1 MMNGNEVFEKLSS
14 MTEEERKNCVFPG
27 FFDGKEIEDIADTM
41 MDVDADEL
49 TDEDMEKVKNLPTE
63 TLVEWM
69 KDAMNECCI
78 EWDEYIDKLKNE
90 VLWSV
95 RRFLNKQVD

>member
-27 FFDGKEIEDIADTM
+27 FFNDNEIKDIADTM
-41 MDVDADEL
+41 MDIDADEM

-63 TLVEWM
+63 KFVEWM
-69 KDAMNECCI
+69 KDAMDECYI
-78 EWDEYIDKLKNE
+78 EWDEYIDKLKNC
-90 VLWSV
+90 VLWSI
-95 RRFLNKQVD
+95 RRFLNKQED